1 MALSDK
7 LKIKEDTGIYVINA
21 PGDFEKN
28 LGKLP
33 KGSSI
38 LKTVKEARQI
48 HWFVKNKAQLEKEVE
63 KTIKLLKDGMVLWIY
78 YPKTTSGIQTDLT
91 RDKGWDKLLAHKEM
105 QWLSLISFDDTWSA
119 FACRMKT
126 EADLKKESKPR
137 ERPIF
142 DYIDPVKK
150 IVRVPDELAKAF
162 RKEKKLAAYF
172 NSLAYSHRKEYVEWI
187 VSAKREETR
196 ARRIQGTLERL
207 GKDC

>member
-7 LKIKEDTGIYVINA
+7 LKIKENTGIYAINA
-21 PGDFEKN
+21 PGEFEKT

-33 KGSSI
+33 EGSSV
-38 LKTVKEARQI
+38 VKSAKDARQI
-48 HWFVKNKAQLEKEVE
+48 HWFVIHKTQLETELE
-63 KTIKLLKDGMVLWIY
+63 KTLKLLKEGIVIWIY

-91 RDKGWDKLLAHKEM
+91 RDKGWDKLLAYEEI

-150 IVRVPDELAKAF
+150 IVRVPDDLAKAF
-162 RKEKKLAAYF
+162 RKEKKLEAYF

-196 ARRIQGTLERL
+196 VRRIQGTLEKL
-207 GKDC
+207 EKGL

>member
-1 MALSDK
+1 
-7 LKIKEDTGIYVINA
+7 
-21 PGDFEKN
+21 
-28 LGKLP
+28 
-33 KGSSI
+33 
-38 LKTVKEARQI
+38 
-48 HWFVKNKAQLEKEVE
+48 
-63 KTIKLLKDGMVLWIY
+63 
-78 YPKTTSGIQTDLT
+78 
-91 RDKGWDKLLAHKEM
+91 
-105 QWLSLISFDDTWSA
+105 
-119 FACRMKT
+119 MKT

-196 ARRIQGTLERL
+196 ARRIQGTLESSVSF
-207 GKDC
+207 